1 MKHIVGSYDTKQL
14 VIRNRSISHRQLD
27 MDMYAEDIDFYSLSE
42 SKKRRLVN
50 NKRVASTDHLLKE
63 IPDGKPAVRI
73 FDHSLDQLV
82 LDQLNQ
88 GRFTTEELA
97 NHFSVQPSDVR
108 RILNKYRR
116 RGSDSFT
123 NENFKLNLLEDR
135 HGVIRGVDSDGK
147 SLYYTLQ
154 TIPFFARIVDPT
166 LMFSLLELNE
176 YADTFPHIAEH
187 ISSGKAT
194 ELDEDYAFV
203 IGEYWNIDPEEVLE
217 YLIEFDRAYVDTSL
231 LPLPYIEDDEH
242 YERVSRRFRQVEE
255 VYRKFRVTSDHVQ
268 EVGEK
273 FIDLVEQNKAGIA
286 AYQVMSID
294 FADFGWYVDQSDD
307 HALHKINSDW
317 LDQIARSLHPDEHAT
332 DIEDSME
339 ESEIN
344 LRDEIQLAVS
354 ENPQTPAEIHD
365 SLSRDIQLGTDQSEV
380 KIVLERLAN
389 SGVISKISEE
399 STSRYSERKE
409 NPWD

>member
-1 MKHIVGSYDTKQL
+1 
-14 VIRNRSISHRQLD
+14 
-27 MDMYAEDIDFYSLSE
+27 MYAEDIDFYSLYE
-42 SKKRRLVN
+42 TKQRRLVN

-63 IPDGKPAVRI
+63 IPDGMPAVRI
-73 FDHSLDQLV
+73 FDRSLDQLV
-82 LDQLNQ
+82 LDKLKE
-88 GRFTTEELA
+88 GRFTIEDLA
-97 NHFSVQPSDVR
+97 NHFNVQPSDVR
-108 RILNKYRR
+108 RILHMYRR

-166 LMFSLLELNE
+166 LMFSLLGLDE
-176 YADTFPHIAEH
+176 YIDTLPHIAEH
-187 ISSGKAT
+187 IPSGKAT

-203 IGEYWNIDPEEVLE
+203 IGEYWNIDPEEVFE
-217 YLIEFDRAYVDTSL
+217 YLIDFDRAYVDTSL

-255 VYRKFRVTSDHVQ
+255 VYRKFRGTSDHVE
-268 EVGEK
+268 EVGEE
-273 FIDLVEQNKAGIA
+273 FMDLVERNKAGIA

-307 HALHKINSDW
+307 HALHKITTDW
-317 LDQIARSLHPDEHAT
+317 LEQIARSIHPDKHTT
-332 DIEDSME
+332 DIDDSME
-339 ESEIN
+339 EPEIN

-354 ENPQTPAEIHD
+354 ENPQTPDEILD
-365 SLSRDIQLGTDQSEV
+365 ALSRDVQLGTDRSEV
-380 KIVLERLAN
+380 KIVLEQLAN
-389 SGVISKISEE
+389 SGVISKINEE
-399 STSRYSERKE
+399 SPSRYSERQK